1 MLPTGSNDQAE
12 KGNILLFE
20 TKTLNSTSFFQ
31 EDQIADTVH
40 NGLSLKKKCLPSWLI
55 FDSAGSEI
63 FKKITELPEYLPA
76 VCEFEI
82 IRNLKNDIAKLISG
96 NTFNLIELGS
106 GDGCKTRI
114 LIDQL
119 LNKNLDFHYYPIDI
133 SNGAV
138 TNLVKSLEVDQKATN
153 LKVSGIIGD
162 YFEGLN
168 TILKESPKQNL
179 VLFLGVTLNNMD
191 PDQARTFLN
200 SLHKTLRPED
210 YLLIG
215 FDLMKNP
222 KLLYSSYNNKLF
234 EQFNLHLLD
243 RINQLLGANFNKNNF
258 VQQGLYNTETRAVES
273 YLFSTCNQTVNIK
286 SLNNDYHFKAWETM
300 QTEQSY
306 KYTIEEIES
315 LAIENGFEIVDHLFD
330 SRKYFVDSVWK
341 ISR

>member
-1 MLPTGSNDQAE
+1 
-12 KGNILLFE
+12 LFE

-31 EDQIADTVH
+31 EDKFSNTVH
-40 NGLSLKKKCLPSWLI
+40 NGLSLEKKSLPSWLI
-55 FDSAGSEI
+55 FDSTGSKI
-63 FKKITELPEYLPA
+63 FKKITELSEYLPA

-119 LNKNLDFHYYPIDI
+119 LKKNLDFHYYPIDI
-133 SNGAV
+133 SDGAV
-138 TNLVKSLEVDQKATN
+138 TNLVQSLEADQQATN
-153 LKVSGIIGD
+153 LKVTGLIGD

-168 TILKESPKQNL
+168 TILKESPQPNL

-200 SLHKTLRPED
+200 SLYKTLRPED

-222 KLLYSSYNNKLF
+222 KLLYSAYNNKLF

-243 RINQLLGANFNKNNF
+243 RINQVLGANFNKDNF
-258 VQQGLYNTETRAVES
+258 VQQGLYNTETRAIES
-273 YLFSTCNQTVNIK
+273 YLYSTCNQTVSIK
-286 SLNNDYHFKAWETM
+286 ALNNDYHFKAWETM

-315 LAIENGFEIVDHLFD
+315 LAIENGFAIVDHLFD
-330 SRKYFVDSVWK
+330 SRKYFVDSIWK
-341 ISR
+341 IAR